1 MIRTLIKSLIILL
14 LIIGCDT
21 LLEVEGICVLIN
33 TTTNAN
39 NCYPVTTESQCISDA
54 EKNETII
61 IRYWGLSYDCDEYC
75 NNKIPNE
82 ICEIN

>member
-39 NCYPVTTESQCISDA
+39 NCYPQTTETQCIADA

-61 IRYWGLSYDCDEYC
+61 LRYWGASYDCDEYC
-75 NNKIPNE
+75 TNKIPNE
-82 ICEIN
+82 ICEIS

>member
-1 MIRTLIKSLIILL
+1 MIRRLTILL
-14 LIIGCDT
+14 LLVGCDT
-21 LLEVEGICVLIN
+21 LFEVEGICVLIN

-39 NCYPVTTESQCISDA
+39 NCYPETTESQCRSDA
-54 EKNETII
+54 EKNETIFL
-61 IRYWGLSYDCDEYC
+61 RYWGESYDCDEYC